1 MESAIQ
7 IRVAHVVQNLPIGG
21 MERIVVSLVQN
32 IDHQRFR
39 SSVYCLEDGGT
50 LAPEIRSTGSDVTAM
65 NKKPGLSYSLPFR
78 LARLF
83 RRDHVDLVHC
93 HNFGGLVYGAI
104 GGRLA
109 GVGGVLYTAH
119 GPEMPYGSRKAVFQ
133 RLPLVDRIITV
144 SDYVRDSAINKAGL
158 SPSRVTT
165 IHNGVDVGRYS
176 RIASTREQV
185 RTQLGLT
192 SDEPLLG
199 VVARLTPEKD
209 HDTLLQSLV
218 LVRNDFDNVKLAIAG
233 EGELMDALKKKVEH
247 LGLSRSVWF
256 LGNRGDVPELLQAMD
271 LFVLSSR
278 QEGLGITLLEAMA
291 VGLPVVATNTG
302 GIPEIVISG
311 ETGLLVPPEDASRF
325 AEAVKWM
332 LSHRDDGKEMG
343 LRGQKRALQQFGVER
358 MVEQYEAVYDE
369 VLAAKKH

>member
-32 IDHQRFR
+32 IDHRRFR
-39 SSVYCLEDGGT
+39 PSVYCLEDGGA
-50 LAPEIRSTGSDVTAM
+50 LVPEIRSMGFEVTTM
-65 NKKPGLSYSLPFR
+65 NKTPGLSYSLPFR
-78 LARLF
+78 LAGLF
-83 RRDHVDLVHC
+83 RQDRVDLVHC
-93 HNFGGLVYGAI
+93 HNFGSLVYGAI

>member
-1 MESAIQ
+1 MGFE
-7 IRVAHVVQNLPIGG
+7 
-21 MERIVVSLVQN
+21 
-32 IDHQRFR
+32 
-39 SSVYCLEDGGT
+39 
-50 LAPEIRSTGSDVTAM
+50 VTTM
-65 NKKPGLSYSLPFR
+65 NKTPGLSYSLPFR
-78 LARLF
+78 LAGLF
-83 RRDHVDLVHC
+83 RQDRVDLVHC
-93 HNFGGLVYGAI
+93 HNFGSLVYGAI

>member
-1 MESAIQ
+1 
-7 IRVAHVVQNLPIGG
+7 
-21 MERIVVSLVQN
+21 
-32 IDHQRFR
+32 
-39 SSVYCLEDGGT
+39 
-50 LAPEIRSTGSDVTAM
+50 
-65 NKKPGLSYSLPFR
+65 
-78 LARLF
+78 
-83 RRDHVDLVHC
+83 
-93 HNFGGLVYGAI
+93 
-104 GGRLA
+104 
-109 GVGGVLYTAH
+109 
-119 GPEMPYGSRKAVFQ
+119 
-133 RLPLVDRIITV
+133 
-144 SDYVRDSAINKAGL
+144 
-158 SPSRVTT
+158 
-165 IHNGVDVGRYS
+165 
-176 RIASTREQV
+176 
-185 RTQLGLT
+185 
-192 SDEPLLG
+192 
-199 VVARLTPEKD
+199 
-209 HDTLLQSLV
+209 
-218 LVRNDFDNVKLAIAG
+218 
-233 EGELMDALKKKVEH
+233 
-247 LGLSRSVWF
+247 